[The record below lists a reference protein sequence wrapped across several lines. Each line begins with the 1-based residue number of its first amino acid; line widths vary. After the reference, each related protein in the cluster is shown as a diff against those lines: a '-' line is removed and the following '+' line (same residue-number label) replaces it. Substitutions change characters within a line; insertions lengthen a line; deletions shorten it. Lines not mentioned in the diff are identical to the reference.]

1 MLLYSRRPSS
11 AQVSFAGGLGLGVAD
26 VQDAEEVEME
36 VDALLVVQMIG
47 NAVMVAVVVWVV
59 IASV

>member
-26 VQDAEEVEME
+26 VQDIEEVEME
-36 VDALLVVQMIG
+36 VGALLVVQMIG
-47 NAVMVAVVVWVV
+47 NAVMVVVVVWFV

>member
-1 MLLYSRRPSS
+1 MLLYSKRPSS

-26 VQDAEEVEME
+26 VQDVEEVEME
-36 VDALLVVQMIG
+36 VDALLLVQLIG
-47 NAVMVAVVVWVV
+47 NAVMVVVVVWFV

>member
-11 AQVSFAGGLGLGVAD
+11 AQVSFASGLGLGVAD
-26 VQDAEEVEME
+26 VQDVEEVAME

-47 NAVMVAVVVWVV
+47 NAVMVVVVVWFV
-59 IASV
+59 IESV

>member
-11 AQVSFAGGLGLGVAD
+11 AQVSFVGGLGLGVAE
-26 VQDAEEVEME
+26 VQDVEEVEME

-47 NAVMVAVVVWVV
+47 NAVMVVVVVWFV